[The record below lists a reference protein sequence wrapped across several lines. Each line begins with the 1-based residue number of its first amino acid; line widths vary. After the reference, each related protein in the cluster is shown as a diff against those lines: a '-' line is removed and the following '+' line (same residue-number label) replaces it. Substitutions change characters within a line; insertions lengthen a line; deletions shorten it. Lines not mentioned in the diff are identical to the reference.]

1 MAIKIA
7 AFIVLCTLFSCKSYL
22 IINTINKLHK
32 GMTKEAVLKVLEYK
46 PVKEFTVTVNGQT
59 YDVYDFEV
67 KTYEVKTYSAS
78 GVRDGRTIYSTGV
91 QDNIVDYYLL
101 YFNGKLRYWG
111 TLVEYSETE
120 DYEISVISK
129 ELYNKVNLLDNVK

>member
-1 MAIKIA
+1 MLQKIVV
-7 AFIVLCTLFSCKSYL
+7 FIVLCTLFSCKSYL

-46 PVKEFTVTVNGQT
+46 PVKEFTITVNGQT

-67 KTYEVKTYSAS
+67 KTYEVKTYSGFV
-78 GVRDGRTIYSTGV
+78 GVGRTNYFTQV
-91 QDNIVDYYLL
+91 QDNIDDYYLL

-129 ELYNKVNLLDNVK
+129 ELYNKVNLLNNVK

>member
-22 IINTINKLHK
+22 IFNTINKLHK
-32 GMTKEAVLKVLEYK
+32 GMTKEAVLKVLEDK

-67 KTYEVKTYSAS
+67 KTYSNLVGMS
-78 GVRDGRTIYSTGV
+78 GGTNSFPLY
-91 QDNIVDYYLL
+91 QDNIDDYYLL

-129 ELYNKVNLLDNVK
+129 ELYNKVNLLNNVK